1 MFPDGTILSGDCATC
16 GDNKGPTVVTR
27 VAMAN
32 MAKINNA
39 IPKAGASAVEL
50 SEALNE
56 FSVAVA
62 VEQPAPVGQPK
73 PKESP
78 LAAAKERIEKN
89 V

>member
-1 MFPDGTILSGDCATC
+1 MIVSSLSQMFPDGTILSGDCATC

-39 IPKAGASAVEL
+39 IPKADPVE
-50 SEALNE
+50 
-56 FSVAVA
+56 VVA

-78 LAAAKERIEKN
+78 LAGAKERIEKN